1 MSGILSVM
9 KPKSIVGVDEAGR
22 GPLAGPVTVGLVKIP
37 VDFDWELIPG
47 VRDSKKISEKKRDVI
62 YRRVL
67 ELHVQKKLAYVV
79 KSVSAASIDSKGIA
93 PAIRRSIDA
102 GISDLECDPANTFIK
117 LDGSLHAPKEFQQ
130 ETIIKGDDKELV
142 IGLASIM
149 AKVTRDRY
157 MIDQDKKYPMYGLAQ
172 HKGYGTKAHREAIA
186 QHGFSPIH
194 RQSYCKNI
202 KLL

>member
-1 MSGILSVM
+1 M
-9 KPKSIVGVDEAGR
+9 KSKWIVGVDEAGR
-22 GPLAGPVTVGLVKIP
+22 GPLAGPVTVGLVMVP
-37 VDFDWELIPG
+37 VEFDWELLPG
-47 VRDSKKISEKKRDVI
+47 VTDSKKISEKKRDHI
-62 YRRVL
+62 YKRVL
-67 ELHVQKKLAYVV
+67 ELYVQKRLSYVV

-93 PAIRRSIDA
+93 PAIRRAIAA
-102 GISDLECDPANTFIK
+102 GISDLECDPQHTCIK
-117 LDGSLHAPKEFQQ
+117 LDGSLHAPGEYTQ

-157 MIDQDKKYPMYGLAQ
+157 MTDQDKKYPMYGLAQ

-194 RQSYCKNI
+194 RRSYCKNI